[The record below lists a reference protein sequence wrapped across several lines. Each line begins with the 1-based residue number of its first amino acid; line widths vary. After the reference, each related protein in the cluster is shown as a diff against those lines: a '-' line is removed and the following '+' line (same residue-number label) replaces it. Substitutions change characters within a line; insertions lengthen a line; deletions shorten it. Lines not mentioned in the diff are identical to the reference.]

1 MKAKV
6 TKITKMGVGRTAT
19 LSGKFKGKNIEIYL
33 SNTNTSWSDMN
44 GDKLVV
50 DSEVDIDDD
59 AISLSNA
66 GRYFI
71 ARLTFDTEEKILK
84 GMELAQRKKALGF

>member
-1 MKAKV
+1 
-6 TKITKMGVGRTAT
+6 MGVGRTAT

-50 DSEVDIDDD
+50 DSEVDIDDEYKKTATND
-59 AISLSNA
+59 KPIAIS
-66 GRYFI
+66 
-71 ARLTFDTEEKILK
+71 
-84 GMELAQRKKALGF
+84 